1 MSKNIKVQIS
11 KINPD
16 EKLEN
21 LLNSYNTL
29 KSILLPNLN
38 ENNNLF
44 MNSLIDLISSQ
55 LKIFVEIL
63 NLNEPQKLYEKLNYN
78 NQNLSKQIAY
88 LYEISKFSEN
98 NCSKSILEKVKEK
111 KENCQYKK
119 ESYSLEEP
127 KQSFN
132 GIESD
137 NFVHELK
144 DFEIKENIEKQKNK
158 ENKIIKYEKIKEKRF
173 NEKERDKEREKE
185 REKLIK
191 KDKEEREKLKEK
203 EKQLQNLKNIEKEK
217 EKEIREKARKIIK
230 QSKMKEREKE
240 NKALLKKNS
249 NLNKKKIKYRYKNRS
264 IKLDNA
270 TFPNKTA
277 RGIETDR
284 GILTPKKKIS
294 EEEENLSQRGEIKR
308 NKTPTREDNKFKYYL
323 FDFKDENNSK
333 LEEQEGKKFQRNN
346 KRAKT
351 VLYESIKAPFLIG
364 FENYPSNNYISVSF
378 TNRFMTKAKS
388 PKKMIKKN
396 NLIHIIVEEEDI
408 NNKYNKMNTNYSRTK
423 TESSIKNKIKS
434 NRNINDEY
442 FSLDQFFIPYN
453 NKKGEELFITKVGNV
468 LINKRQKDILEDY
481 INNNLFEDDDNK
493 SKNSRNKLY
502 NIVPIS
508 KGIKEKLKLINN
520 GKNKIFKLK
529 GTNTQ
534 YDLNDITELFQILPA
549 SFQNPIDEFYLRK
562 KKASLFDRSIFKICH
577 KVIDNYKELEH
588 KEDIFS
594 KKKIK
599 SKSKS
604 KVKSFKYFMNS
615 NNRNAF
621 GLKKLYSS

>member
-1 MSKNIKVQIS
+1 MSKNIKVQTS

-29 KSILLPNLN
+29 KSILSPNLS

-44 MNSLIDLISSQ
+44 MNSLIDLIISQ

-63 NLNEPQKLYEKLNYN
+63 NLNEPQKLYEKLNFN

-98 NCSKSILEKVKEK
+98 NCSKSILEKGKEK
-111 KENCQYKK
+111 KENYQYKK

-132 GIESD
+132 GID
-137 NFVHELK
+137 LANIDQELK
-144 DFEIKENIEKQKNK
+144 DFEIKENIDNPKNK
-158 ENKIIKYEKIKEKRF
+158 ENKIYKIEKIKEKKF
-173 NEKERDKEREKE
+173 NEKEKDKGSEKE

-191 KDKEEREKLKEK
+191 KDKEDREKLKEK
-203 EKQLQNLKNIEKEK
+203 EKLIQSLKNIEREK
-217 EKEIREKARKIIK
+217 EKAIREKARKIIK
-230 QSKMKEREKE
+230 KSKMKEREKE

-249 NLNKKKIKYRYKNRS
+249 NINKKKINYKYKNKS
-264 IKLDNA
+264 IKLDNV
-270 TFPNKTA
+270 TYPSKTD
-277 RGIETDR
+277 REIETDR
-284 GILTPKKKIS
+284 DVFTPKKKIS
-294 EEEENLSQRGEIKR
+294 GDSENLSQQGEIKR
-308 NKTPTREDNKFKYYL
+308 NKTPTREYNKYKYYL

-333 LEEQEGKKFQRNN
+333 LEEKENKKFERNN

-351 VLYESIKAPFLIG
+351 VLYESFKAPFLIG
-364 FENYPSNNYISVSF
+364 IENYPSNNYISVSF
-378 TNRFMTKAKS
+378 TNRFMRKAKS
-388 PKKMIKKN
+388 PKKAIKQN

-408 NNKYNKMNTNYSRTK
+408 NNKYNKMMTNNTRTK
-423 TESSIKNKIKS
+423 TESSIKNKIKN
-434 NRNINDEY
+434 NRNIKDEY
-442 FSLDQFFIPYN
+442 FSVDQFFIPYS

-493 SKNSRNKLY
+493 SKSSKNKLY
-502 NIVPIS
+502 NISPIS
-508 KGIKEKLKLINN
+508 RGIKEKLKFIN

-534 YDLNDITELFQILPA
+534 YDLNDITEIFQILPA

-594 KKKIK
+594 KKRFK

-604 KVKSFKYFMNS
+604 KVKNFKYFINS
-615 NNRNAF
+615 NNRNGSGF
-621 GLKKLYSS
+621 KKLYSS

>member
-1 MSKNIKVQIS
+1 
-11 KINPD
+11 
-16 EKLEN
+16 
-21 LLNSYNTL
+21 
-29 KSILLPNLN
+29 
-38 ENNNLF
+38 
-44 MNSLIDLISSQ
+44 
-55 LKIFVEIL
+55 
-63 NLNEPQKLYEKLNYN
+63 
-78 NQNLSKQIAY
+78 
-88 LYEISKFSEN
+88 
-98 NCSKSILEKVKEK
+98 
-111 KENCQYKK
+111 
-119 ESYSLEEP
+119 
-127 KQSFN
+127 
-132 GIESD
+132 
-137 NFVHELK
+137 
-144 DFEIKENIEKQKNK
+144 
-158 ENKIIKYEKIKEKRF
+158 
-173 NEKERDKEREKE
+173 
-185 REKLIK
+185 
-191 KDKEEREKLKEK
+191 
-203 EKQLQNLKNIEKEK
+203 
-217 EKEIREKARKIIK
+217 
-230 QSKMKEREKE
+230 
-240 NKALLKKNS
+240 
-249 NLNKKKIKYRYKNRS
+249 
-264 IKLDNA
+264 
-270 TFPNKTA
+270 
-277 RGIETDR
+277 
-284 GILTPKKKIS
+284 
-294 EEEENLSQRGEIKR
+294 
-308 NKTPTREDNKFKYYL
+308 
-323 FDFKDENNSK
+323 
-333 LEEQEGKKFQRNN
+333 
-346 KRAKT
+346 
-351 VLYESIKAPFLIG
+351 
-364 FENYPSNNYISVSF
+364 
-378 TNRFMTKAKS
+378 
-388 PKKMIKKN
+388 MIKKN